1 MRKQKSNAGLTFYF
15 TVIKRHSTSN
25 LNLRPIHNFLTQLCI
40 NFQKYDFFKN
50 NYGIL
55 VVYKLLAYYKFCYP
69 LRILSYRM
77 KWKLPQRSLEA
88 HSP

>member
-1 MRKQKSNAGLTFYF
+1 MRKQNSNADLAFYF

-40 NFQKYDFFKN
+40 NFQKYDFLKIIMK
-50 NYGIL
+50 Y
-55 VVYKLLAYYKFCYP
+55 LLFISFWLIINFVTHKDM
-69 LRILSYRM
+69 SYRM